1 MRGRAAGWRRLNVR
15 DGRHLRQDG
24 RGISP
29 AASGTNGW
37 GGVGAPVT
45 FGCSSALVRG
55 ERAVVRTCCPQL
67 SAPVATTCQT
77 APSPNS
83 PPRPDQPR
91 HPPVAPARP
100 RGTLRGAGASRRDRR
115 TRPAAR
121 RRDSGGR
128 RRRRRRQTPVG
139 TRAVIARGCVQEW
152 RGGEVAPE
160 RVVVVAQWRSA
171 CEGGGGSGRGRC
183 ERGGSGGGGGG
194 RAPAD

>member
-77 APSPNS
+77 APSQIHTALSS
-83 PPRPDQPR
+83 PSRGSRGGYPLAALGSEDWCNPSHGGVFSDGRPSVHGVAPSPTGIQAEPQFFFCGGAPGGDTPRPLVNP
-91 HPPVAPARP
+91 PARVA
-100 RGTLRGAGASRRDRR
+100 RGAGPDAD
-115 TRPAAR
+115 
-121 RRDSGGR
+121 
-128 RRRRRRQTPVG
+128 
-139 TRAVIARGCVQEW
+139 QEDLLCAP
-152 RGGEVAPE
+152 RVAPVLLRNVHE
-160 RVVVVAQWRSA
+160 
-171 CEGGGGSGRGRC
+171 
-183 ERGGSGGGGGG
+183 
-194 RAPAD
+194 